1 MSIRDNNNAR
11 VSFAVVGVLILII
24 GSFSA
29 AYLASVN
36 MEHTNSQIE
45 ESHLRKM
52 RNVASLIHEEI
63 KTQAYYKA
71 QGAIYTA
78 NQVLY
83 DQSKIMPLFNETF
96 ADYVTQNFPR
106 KEGNLEIKIGNYTTG
121 IFFDT
126 LKTIDIVPSNKPQ
139 DIVLKGKGKEVK
151 SKTVESESA
160 GIENETSMISY
171 YSLSGQINYTIYDTK
186 SSRFLKKEMHFEK
199 RMESIY
205 PLLHSKLTVFDAS
218 ANSVMA
224 PIPRTIKYILT
235 TLAQYRVLMGYGME
249 KLSGAVLDIP
259 QKDSQSIL
267 TKHDIELALNLAV
280 LLETARLFRTYD
292 KEALSEIDENV
303 RSWNDEEYSLVKRN
317 DMEDLV
323 KNYINN
329 KTIDAAD
336 IIALYIGLDIREIE
350 IEAIFAQALFAMA
363 DQFMLKY
370 LDYFHLMDALDVVF
384 FGVQFLTREI
394 ERLTG
399 TVDDIF
405 GFLTQKSQEDDNL
418 KRLKDWVRKTL
429 TKSAGL
435 LSTEIMHN
443 TSIYVSEIGYQ
454 VTLTQAGECVHLED
468 TDNNASTPDEE
479 VVYPW
484 SIEGNYEVLIG
495 SESYDINFLKKD
507 ILRDEVLKLWY
518 DPNSESDFYD
528 LKFKETTND
537 IFISLKTA
545 IKLVIA
551 EVVALL
557 GNMVELDLTPYKFF
571 SRPENLNPKD
581 NVSLLEEVKEK
592 VNQAIS
598 AIKIYFSGDA
608 GKERLRSVL
617 VQLLDEHAHKIGEL
631 QNFIIDNFDE
641 LAGKEDSI
649 LSATTY
655 LTNEVLSNSQVQTKS
670 IDVTSDHPDCVP
682 QEPFSESDVRTRFEN
697 TRSDDVEDDMQSFS
711 EIAYAQVRAQELS
724 TSNNGKNQKPL
735 YIIGALQN
743 AISQTENIVVDLFT
757 NMVYGFGFVPM
768 GCDMVSLFAGEIIYG
783 GEVVNTKFLGY
794 TKLGAPFE
802 FWEEENR
809 TSKNRIIES
818 RENIEAD
825 QKPNYLK
832 EGKNVHIT
840 LSKPE
845 GIHYTIVGGV
855 ELVTAGAFGDIQE
868 DLPDAVENIKNS
880 YKTRPYVTNWGV
892 KIQGQVKITTRSQ
905 NKVFLSSVT
914 HLQAKANKT
923 VRLDM
928 AMTITVY
935 SGWNL
940 EGIDYELSNTLADD
954 ILEFLNKVWDYIVSI
969 VGAVF
974 DFLGKLTESFVNLL
988 TQLISYVADLVK
1000 LIVDT
1005 IEFFIQLVRD
1015 FIQTIMD
1022 TIVKDLIETIADII
1036 DNGFTISVFGFTFSI
1051 IGNKTVATN
1060 SSLDGDLL
1068 KVTTKGSI
1076 FDLDLN
1082 FTVRFSRYHKEDDDN
1097 PHYDV
1102 LINTGFHIG
1111 DFNLDLTID
1120 PLMAIQSYIVEGHG
1134 QSVNK
1139 KGSGWG
1145 IDIYAPEIEEYKEVS
1160 WKLSDYTSGLT
1171 SIPIPFLGLKA
1182 TIDCGFIIQYNAPKG
1197 TDVVINEFELNPA
1210 GEDKGFE
1217 WFEIY
1222 NPENLTADNWSV
1234 SSINGKL
1241 TKMNLSSLESEI
1253 DGEYTV
1259 FTIENESLDN
1269 GKSKNPFS
1277 KGDGLILYDENGT
1290 VIDRTPAFK
1299 DPGLGDSNTWQR
1311 TYDGGSIWQKKEKT
1325 QLASNGEEKLDI
1337 KQQIIDAL
1345 KSSFQIAWNDF
1356 VEKDFSLD
1364 AIIDLVKDWIHNF
1377 IEMVLTLI
1385 YDVVQKVYVFL
1396 DLLLEDATGSAGG
1409 GIRISLGMDNVGLDA
1424 LLRWIIKSIE
1434 TFFYNITNPANPEN
1448 YPTIPKDL
1456 PEHMFIQFE
1465 VYLFMGTP
1473 NLIKKVSEE
1482 PPERCRLSI
1491 AVSANIPA
1499 LVNLLGWDWGDWEV
1513 VFGAYLDHF
1522 PSKALSNYF
1531 GTSDNPDNYVN
1542 LWLFRARIYEIA

>member
-1 MSIRDNNNAR
+1 MSFRDNELAR

-36 MEHTNSQIE
+36 MDSTNTQIE

-52 RNVASLIHEEI
+52 RSLASLVHQEI
-63 KTQAYYKA
+63 TTQAYYKA

-78 NQVLY
+78 NQVYY

-96 ADYVTQNFPR
+96 EDYVTLNFPR
-106 KEGNLEIKIGNYTTG
+106 KEGNLEITIENYTAG

-151 SKTVESESA
+151 SKTVDCESA
-160 GIENETSMISY
+160 GVENETSHIAY

-186 SSRFLKKEMHFEK
+186 SSRFLKKEMQFEK

-205 PLLHSKLTVFDAS
+205 PLLHSKLTVFEAS
-218 ANSVMA
+218 ANSVMS

-235 TLAQYRVLMGYGME
+235 TLSQYRVLMGYGME
-249 KLSGAVLDIP
+249 KLSGAVLDVP
-259 QKDSQSIL
+259 QKDSYSIL

-292 KEALSEIDENV
+292 KEALGEIDENV
-303 RSWNDEEYSLVKRN
+303 QSWNDEEYNVDSNGL
-317 DMEDLV
+317 EDLV
-323 KNYINN
+323 QNYVNN

-336 IIALYIGLDIREIE
+336 IIALYIGLDAREIE

-370 LDYFHLMDALDVVF
+370 MDYFHMMDALDAVF
-384 FGVQFLTREI
+384 FGVQYLTKEI
-394 ERLTG
+394 ERLTN

-405 GFLTQKSQEDDNL
+405 GFLTQQSEEDDNL
-418 KRLKDWVRKTL
+418 KRLTDWVRATL

-435 LSTEIMHN
+435 PNTEIMHN
-443 TSIYVSEIGYQ
+443 TSIYVNEIGYQ
-454 VTLTQAGECVHLED
+454 ITLAKTGECVHLED

-484 SIEGNYEVLIG
+484 SVDGNYEVLIG
-495 SESYDINFLKKD
+495 SESYDVNFVKKD
-507 ILRDEVLKLWY
+507 ILRYEVVKLWY
-518 DPNSESDFYD
+518 DPNSDSDFYD
-528 LKFKETTND
+528 QEFKETTND

-557 GNMVELDLTPYKFF
+557 GNMVDIDITPYKFF
-571 SRPENLNPKD
+571 SRPEELNPKD

-592 VNQAIS
+592 VNDAIA
-598 AIKIYFSGDA
+598 AIKIYFSGEQ
-608 GKERLRSVL
+608 GKERLRSVF
-617 VQLLDEHAHKIGEL
+617 VQLFDEHAHKIGKL

-641 LAGKEDSI
+641 LVQKDDSI
-649 LSATTY
+649 DFVTTY
-655 LTNEVLSNSQVQTKS
+655 LTNEVLLNSQVQTIS
-670 IDVTSDHPDCVP
+670 IDVTSGHSDCAP
-682 QEPFSESDVRTRFEN
+682 QEPFTLEEVKTKFEDTRYNDVRDDMLSYSES
-697 TRSDDVEDDMQSFS
+697 
-711 EIAYAQVRAQELS
+711 AYSQEKTQELS
-724 TSNNGKNQKPL
+724 PSNNGKNQKPL

-743 AISQTENIVVDLFT
+743 AISETENIIVDLFT
-757 NMVYGFGFVPM
+757 SLVHGFGFIPM

-794 TKLGAPFE
+794 TKMNSPFE
-802 FWEEENR
+802 FWDEENR
-809 TSKNRIIES
+809 TAKSRMIES
-818 RENIEAD
+818 RENLEVD

-832 EGKNVHIT
+832 DREKVDII
-840 LSKPE
+840 LSKPK
-845 GIHYTIVGGV
+845 GVHYTIVGGV
-855 ELVTAGAFGDIQE
+855 ELVTAGAFGDIQKE
-868 DLPDAVENIKNS
+868 LPDAVDNIKNS

-892 KIQGQVKITTRSQ
+892 KIQGQVKITTKSQ
-905 NKVFLSSVT
+905 SKVFLSSGT
-914 HLQAKANKT
+914 HLETKANKT

-928 AMTITVY
+928 AMAITVY

-940 EGIDYELSNTLADD
+940 EGIDYELSNTLAED
-954 ILEFLNKVWDYIVSI
+954 ILEFLNKIWDYITSV

-1005 IEFFIQLVRD
+1005 IAFFIQLVRD

-1022 TIVKDLIETIADII
+1022 TIIKDLIETIADII
-1036 DNGFTISVFGFTFSI
+1036 ENGFEISLFGFTFSI

-1060 SSLDGDLL
+1060 SSMDGDLL

-1134 QSVNK
+1134 QSVND

-1145 IDIYAPEIEEYKEVS
+1145 IDIYSPEIEEYKEVS

-1197 TDVVINEFELNPA
+1197 TDVVINEFELNPE
-1210 GEDKGFE
+1210 GEDEGFE

-1222 NPENLTADNWSV
+1222 NPENLTADNWSI
-1234 SSINGKL
+1234 SSISGKM
-1241 TKMNLSSLESEI
+1241 KRVNLSSLESESN
-1253 DGEYTV
+1253 EVYTV
-1259 FTIENESLDN
+1259 YILENESLDN
-1269 GKSKNPFS
+1269 GESKNPFS
-1277 KGDGLILYDENGT
+1277 KGDGLILYNENGT
-1290 VIDRTPAFK
+1290 VLDRTPAFK
-1299 DPGLGDSNTWQR
+1299 DPGPGDFKTWQR
-1311 TYDGGSIWQKKEKT
+1311 TYDGGSIWKKKNET
-1325 QLASNGEEKLDI
+1325 YLASNGDAKVDI
-1337 KQQIIDAL
+1337 KQEIIDAL

-1356 VEKDFSLD
+1356 IDKEFSLG
-1364 AIIDLVKDWIHNF
+1364 AIIELVQDWIHNF

-1396 DLLLEDATGSAGG
+1396 DLLLEDVTGSAGG

-1473 NLIKKVSEE
+1473 NLIKKVSED

-1522 PSKALSNYF
+1522 PSKALANYF
-1531 GTSDNPDNYVN
+1531 GTSDDPDNYVN